1 VSIYIE
7 GERNVKIGI
16 IGAGIAGLSTAKVL
30 KQAGHEVVVFDKA
43 PDVGGVWSRTR
54 RYPGVST
61 QSPKAQYSLSDFP
74 MPADYPEWPS
84 GEQVQA
90 YFAAYATAFGLDEC
104 LRLATEVT
112 KADQVP
118 DGWKLT
124 VRSLGGDP
132 ATEFFDR
139 LVVAN
144 GVFCEPAVPEYPG
157 EAEFAAAGGRLCAG
171 SDFHDVE
178 EARDKHVLV
187 VGYGKSA
194 CDVTVA
200 ISRVA
205 ASTDVIARQLLWKIP
220 RKIAGVL
227 NFKALLLT
235 RLGESLFRYAR
246 LRGFEKF
253 LHGPADG
260 LRRRMLNSLGSIST
274 RQYDLK
280 RHDLVPRG
288 AMEGIIKGAIG
299 LGTEGFFEGV
309 ADGSIEVRRDLTI
322 TRFLVQDGRPC
333 AELGDGTVL
342 PADLVVCAT
351 GFVQDV
357 PFFDDDLE
365 QRLLDERGNF
375 ALYRQ
380 ILPLDVSDLY
390 FNGYNS
396 SLFSPLNAEMAALWI
411 AADLVGAL
419 TLPDDAG
426 LRAAVAGQ
434 LAFMDEATDG
444 HHCRGTKIIPFS
456 LHNVDEVL
464 GDLDL
469 NISPLV
475 RATHWLNPV
484 DPAAYKRVT
493 PALLARLEE
502 RRVELPATV
511 AGRSSKAS

>member
-1 VSIYIE
+1 V
-7 GERNVKIGI
+7 RIGI

-30 KQAGHEVVVFDKA
+30 KQAGHDVVVFDKT
-43 PDVGGVWSRTR
+43 PDVGGVWSRVR

-61 QSPKAQYSLSDFP
+61 QSPKVQYSLSDFP
-74 MPADYPEWPS
+74 MPKEYPEWPS
-84 GEQVQA
+84 GEQVQQ
-90 YFAAYATAFGLDEC
+90 YFAAYASAFGLDEH
-104 LRLATEVT
+104 LRLNTEV
-112 KADQVP
+112 KHARQIP
-118 DGWKLT
+118 EGWELT
-124 VRSLGGDP
+124 VSGAGEKP
-132 ATEFFDR
+132 VVEVFDR

-144 GVFCEPAVPEYPG
+144 GVFCEPAVPDYAG
-157 EAEFAAAGGRLCAG
+157 QAEFTEAGGRLCAG
-171 SDFHDVE
+171 SDFHDIE
-178 EARDKHVLV
+178 EARGKQALV

-194 CDVTVA
+194 CDVAVA
-200 ISRVA
+200 ISGVA
-205 ASTDVIARQLLWKIP
+205 AGTNVIARQLLWKIP

-280 RHDLVPRG
+280 RHGLVPRG

-309 ADGSIEVRRDLTI
+309 ADGSIEVRRDRTI
-322 TRFLVQDGRPC
+322 TRLAVKDGRPA
-333 AELGDGTVL
+333 AELDDGTVL

-351 GFVQDV
+351 GFTQGV
-357 PFFDDDLE
+357 PFFDAELG
-365 QRLLDERGNF
+365 QGLLDERGNF
-375 ALYRQ
+375 MLYRQ
-380 ILPLDVSDLY
+380 ILPLDVSGLY

-396 SLFSPLNAEMAALWI
+396 SLFSPLNVEMAALWI
-411 AADLVGAL
+411 AADLGGAL
-419 TLPDDAG
+419 PLPEAPER
-426 LRAAVAGQ
+426 RAAVVAQ
-434 LAFMDEATDG
+434 LAFMDVATDG

-493 PALLARLEE
+493 PALLARLGAVAAV
-502 RRVELPATV
+502 VEKSGPLPESTDI
-511 AGRSSKAS
+511 AS